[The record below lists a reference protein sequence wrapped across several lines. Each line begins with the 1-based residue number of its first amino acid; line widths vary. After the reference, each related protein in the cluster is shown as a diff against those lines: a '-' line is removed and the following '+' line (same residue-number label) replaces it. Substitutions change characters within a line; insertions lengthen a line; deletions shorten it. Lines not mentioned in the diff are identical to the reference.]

1 MTRFRRISA
10 VVLAAS
16 VLLTGCDGAG
26 QSESA
31 PIVTVDE
38 SLTPLLVT
46 KTDFT
51 GWSVQ
56 DFSDQVAEESKG
68 TPKRKADPPECDS
81 SDKTSLTSAVAAM
94 VSQQQGKPGVLV
106 SLSRQ
111 RVDTLVAD
119 TEKWLSD
126 CKGFSSEQDG
136 VRADATVQRLDPP
149 ASEADAQ
156 VGYEMESTARAG
168 SETVEVSVAGYTAQV
183 GDVLV
188 MAVAMGGDA
197 GIPGRRVMVNRDM
210 LTDVFVA
217 QVAKIKAAGAAG

>member
-1 MTRFRRISA
+1 MTRFRRVSA

-16 VLLTGCDGAG
+16 VLLTGCDGTE
-26 QSESA
+26 QPESA
-31 PIVTVDE
+31 PSVTVDE

-46 KTDFT
+46 KIEFT
-51 GWSVQ
+51 GWSVE
-56 DFSDQVAEESKG
+56 DFSDQIAEESKS
-68 TPKRKADPPECDS
+68 TPKGKADPPECDS

-94 VSQQQGKPGVLV
+94 VSRQRGKPGVLV

-119 TEKWLSD
+119 TEKWLAE
-126 CKGFSSEQDG
+126 CKAFSSERDG
-136 VRADATVQRLDPP
+136 VRADTTVQRLGPP

-156 VGYEMESTARAG
+156 VGYEMKSTARAG
-168 SETVEVSVAGYTAQV
+168 SETVEVSVAGYTGQV

-197 GIPGRRVMVNRDM
+197 GVPGRRVVVNEEM
-210 LTDVFVA
+210 LNDVFVT
-217 QVAKIKAAGAAG
+217 QVAKIKAAGAAS

>member
-1 MTRFRRISA
+1 MSA

-31 PIVTVDE
+31 PTVTVDE

-46 KTDFT
+46 RTDFT

-56 DFSDQVAEESKG
+56 DFSDQVAEESKS

-183 GDVLV
+183 GGVLV

-197 GIPGRRVMVNRDM
+197 GIPGRRVVVNRDM

-217 QVAKIKAAGAAG
+217 QVAKIKAAGG

>member
-31 PIVTVDE
+31 PTVTVDE

-46 KTDFT
+46 RTDFT

-56 DFSDQVAEESKG
+56 DFSDQVAEESKS

-136 VRADATVQRLDPP
+136 VRADTTVQRLDPP

-197 GIPGRRVMVNRDM
+197 GIPGRRVVVNRDM

-217 QVAKIKAAGAAG
+217 QVAKIKAADAAS